1 MIRRGLHQHLM
12 FPTHCSEQGNAT
24 RRGLVRANAMR
35 ALLVIA
41 ALWLLGLPS
50 RPAHA
55 GTVWAWGY
63 NQFGQLGNNT
73 TANYAF
79 PVQVKGPGGIGVLS
93 GITAIAAGAR
103 HSLAVDSTGAA
114 WAWGTNIAGQLG
126 DGTFTDRH
134 VPVKV
139 IGLAGVVAVAGGFNH
154 SLALKGDGSVWSWG
168 NNSAG
173 QLGNGTITPSL
184 RPVQVKGPDSI
195 GVLTGITAIAAGV
208 EFSLAL
214 RGADGAVFAWGYNFE
229 GQLGNGTSGS
239 NSNLPVR
246 VWSPIGTCC
255 LTAVKAIAAGGYH
268 CLARM
273 SDGSVLAW
281 GNDDRGQ
288 LGDGTGSGTG
298 GTGGTGGAGGA
309 GGTVNV
315 TGGGGNA
322 NGGHGGNANGG
333 HGGNANGHG
342 GISTIPVFALVPGAM
357 TAIGAGGR
365 HSIAV
370 EFNGTAWA
378 WGLAGQGQLGDNSFF
393 DASAPVEVLG
403 VGGSGVLTGIIGI
416 RGGDFH
422 SLARRSDGTLFA
434 WGLGTQGQLGNG
446 KTNSSSVPVQVSNLT
461 GMAMIAA
468 GSMHNLALKP

>member
-1 MIRRGLHQHLM
+1 MKIKNYLCSSLLALGLMGVRRVCMIRGLHQHLM

-41 ALWLLGLPS
+41 ASWLLGLPS

-139 IGLAGVVAVAGGFNH
+139 IGLAGVIAVAGGFNH

-184 RPVQVKGPDSI
+184 RPVQVKGPDSK

-288 LGDGTGSGTG
+288 LGDGNNNT
-298 GTGGTGGAGGA
+298 
-309 GGTVNV
+309 
-315 TGGGGNA
+315 
-322 NGGHGGNANGG
+322 
-333 HGGNANGHG
+333 
-342 GISTIPVFALVPGAM
+342 ISTIPVLALVPGAM

-378 WGLAGQGQLGDNSFF
+378 WGLAAQGQLGDNSFF